1 MVCSICFEHTE
12 TLCLHCCNSL
22 VCRSC
27 LKCFLETSRDKF
39 CFNREGNK
47 SHVIDFSMNEKML
60 YNIILQNICHE
71 EKLILDSFI
80 PKVIKIQELFS
91 NYEENSERIMDLV
104 EIVIDIHSL
113 ITKISEN
120 LPNDH
125 LESPDYDQENSVWID
140 LQNINDKGILNL
152 AIFTQIKSLMRKIN
166 KIDTIR
172 EDFFNLLDQLVVT
185 NDEYFNI
192 FPITPDHPM
201 NILVNKEI
209 LNDFI
214 EIDFF
219 ENPQKVYKEVK
230 DLNNDLID
238 NIFRIIKELMNLNT
252 SERFMHNMMKY
263 LYEAKNFNT
272 CFLNTILT
280 NFNLQNKNIE
290 TSHMKFLCERNGCE
304 GIMSIGTKR
313 ISCPRCHLEHCQN
326 CTKSVCH
333 DPGNCEKSENIFVLC
348 PKCKTGISKVEG
360 CDQMYCVQDNCGH
373 KFDYK
378 SLVSLEN
385 DPRFHNE
392 HEPQSEKNVNENMFV
407 YTNNFETDIQN
418 LNIEELDIIS
428 NAFSSMFSKD
438 SYLSQILFKV
448 ENNFDEDI
456 LDFSKLVNS
465 YIYQIDEYNSVIVDI
480 IDHVII
486 DVEKGISSDFVP
498 IHYLAYEVEPDNTQL
513 TPIYL
518 YKMRNLIKLD
528 RDIFNILIRFI
539 CDFFVQ
545 NLPNITTKTQKM
557 LEDLDDPNDILND
570 DEFIILISNFME
582 KIRSRCFD
590 IAKRYEIEFNRKT
603 KLRACIITTNEM
615 LFDSVLDGVDRFF
628 EGLRLAQYKNKIPFN
643 IQTNIRWK
651 DLQI

>member
-1 MVCSICFEHTE
+1 MVCTICFDCTE
-12 TLCLHCCNSL
+12 TLDLRCCDSM
-22 VCRSC
+22 VCRRC
-27 LKCFLETSRDKF
+27 LKYFLETSRDKF

-91 NYEENSERIMDLV
+91 NYEENSKEIMSLV
-104 EIVIDIHSL
+104 EIVIDIHPL

-125 LESPDYDQENSVWID
+125 LDSPDYDQENSVWID

-166 KIDTIR
+166 KMDTIQ
-172 EDFFNLLDQLVVT
+172 ENFFDLLDQLVVT
-185 NDEYFNI
+185 KDEYFNI
-192 FPITPDHPM
+192 LPISPDHPM

-219 ENPQKVYKEVK
+219 MNPQKVYKELK
-230 DLNNDLID
+230 DLNNELID
-238 NIFRIIKELMNLNT
+238 NILRIIKDLTSLNT
-252 SERFMHNMMKY
+252 SENFIYDMMKY
-263 LYEAKNFNT
+263 LYEVKDLNT

-280 NFNLQNKNIE
+280 NFRLQNENIE

-326 CTKSVCH
+326 CAKSGCC
-333 DPGNCEKSENIFVLC
+333 DPGSCKKTENTFVLC

-360 CDQMYCVQDNCGH
+360 CDQMYCVQDNCGY
-373 KFDYK
+373 KFDYR
-378 SLVSLEN
+378 SLVSLVN

-392 HEPQSEKNVNENMFV
+392 HEPHSDKNVNENMFV
-407 YTNNFETDIQN
+407 YTNNLETDAQN
-418 LNIEELDIIS
+418 LNTEELEIIS
-428 NAFSSMFSKD
+428 NAFSSMFPED
-438 SYLSQILFKV
+438 SYLSQIIFKI
-448 ENNFDEDI
+448 ENNFNKDI

-465 YIYQIDEYNSVIVDI
+465 YTCQVDEYGSVISTMV
-480 IDHVII
+480 DHVII
-486 DVEKGISSDFVP
+486 DVEKGIYSDFVP
-498 IHYLAYEVEPDNTQL
+498 IRYLAYEVEPDNTKL

-518 YKMRNLIKLD
+518 YKMRNFIKLD
-528 RDIFNILIRFI
+528 RDVFNILVRFI
-539 CDFFVQ
+539 CDFFVE
-545 NLPNITTKTQKM
+545 NFPNIAKKIQKM
-557 LEDLDDPNDILND
+557 MEDLDDPNDILND
-570 DEFIILISNFME
+570 EEFNILISNFME
-582 KIRSRCFD
+582 KLRSRCFE

-603 KLRACIITTNEM
+603 KLRACIDTSDEM

-628 EGLRLAQYKNKIPFN
+628 EGLHITQYRNEVPFN
-643 IQTNIRWK
+643 ILTNIRWE
-651 DLQI
+651 DL